1 MSDPGESTRPAQRT
15 RLSVVS
21 PSPCSAALSRPR
33 LYIPGPPW
41 PPQPPALSLSLSLNA
56 STLPY
61 LHAPHHTMTRG
72 RRKDLS
78 IPPSRALLQQ
88 RDYRARKARYVA
100 DLEDRAR
107 AAEEENAR
115 LKDEVDALRARLNTP
130 GHPGYRPSPGP
141 EVAAATNE
149 LMQSL
154 SVAASSIARFQ
165 RVAFDPAPE
174 PASSSMLQLPPIH
187 SHTPSSLAT
196 PAFTPSPIPQP
207 PRRLPSPRA
216 RIELPPLHS
225 LHRDLFRGE
234 PAPQQ
239 PHYAHAPPHAQG
251 PPPPHGKGVDRGPPS
266 GSYTSEGECCGGY
279 VDCDGLAEDDD
290 DDYDES
296 IADEGA
302 HDPRTHLAQRMSDMR
317 STTSSTST
325 GPDENHMPSNRIPR

>member
-1 MSDPGESTRPAQRT
+1 
-15 RLSVVS
+15 
-21 PSPCSAALSRPR
+21 
-33 LYIPGPPW
+33 
-41 PPQPPALSLSLSLNA
+41 
-56 STLPY
+56 
-61 LHAPHHTMTRG
+61 MTRG

-130 GHPGYRPSPGP
+130 GHPGYRSSPGP
-141 EVAAATNE
+141 EVVRPPRRAARVLLLLPLTDPPAPRAQAAATNE

-279 VDCDGLAEDDD
+279 VDCDGLAEDED